1 MHLKGFQ
8 MLNKINLYIL
18 KKFFY
23 SFIITFLIFAV
34 ILFIGDFVE
43 QFRKSTGKNVSLNIT
58 FQLTLLNFLSLIY
71 FTLPLIVFSSSI
83 LAYLGLIKGSEKII
97 INSVGIPNI
106 KITLPAIILYIFL
119 GIFFITIINPLTAL
133 LDERYSELEYRYIDR
148 VDKFASITKNGLW
161 LKQENQEKN
170 LSSVLYA
177 QEIKE
182 QGRYIIDFMILEYD
196 EKGSFQGRLDGKTA
210 ELKNEH
216 WEMGHVQITP
226 KFGTAYFEKSLKYQT
241 NIKPEDIKDSLSSP
255 TNISIWRLLTFINFL
270 EGLGYSAIDFK
281 MHLYD
286 LIFLPFFMASLTLL
300 ASALVRKLKQNDRFT
315 ETIIYSLVIIF
326 IIYFISNLLDALG
339 STSQLNPIISK
350 ASLPLIVTFLSIL
363 IYQKENLIKIF
374 QND

>member
-1 MHLKGFQ
+1 

-23 SFIITFLIFAV
+23 SFILTFLIFAV

-43 QFRKSTGKNVSLNIT
+43 QFRKSTGKNVSLNIIL
-58 FQLTLLNFLSLIY
+58 QLTSLNFLSLIY

-83 LAYLGLIKGSEKII
+83 LAYFGLIKGSEKII
-97 INSVGIPNI
+97 INSVGISNV
-106 KITLPAIILYIFL
+106 KITLPVLTLYIFL
-119 GIFFITIINPLTAL
+119 GTFFITIINPLTAL

-161 LKQENQEKN
+161 LKQENQEKD

-177 QEIKE
+177 KKIKE
-182 QGRYIIDFMILEYD
+182 QGRHIIDFMILEYD

-210 ELKNEH
+210 ILKNEY
-216 WEMGHVQITP
+216 WVMSDIQITP
-226 KFGTAYFEKSLKYQT
+226 KFGAAYFEETLKYKT
-241 NIKPEDIKDSLSSP
+241 NIKPEDITDSLSSP
-255 TNISIWRLLTFINFL
+255 TNISIWRLVTFISFL

-315 ETIIYSLVIIF
+315 ETAIYSLVIIF
-326 IIYFISNLLDALG
+326 IIYFTSNLLDALG

-350 ASLPLIVTFLSIL
+350 ASLPLIVIILSIL
-363 IYQKENLIKIF
+363 IYQKDNLKKIL

>member
-1 MHLKGFQ
+1 

-23 SFIITFLIFAV
+23 SFILTFLIFSV

-43 QFRKSTGKNVSLNIT
+43 QFRKSTGKNVSLSII

-97 INSVGIPNI
+97 INSVGISNI
-106 KITLPAIILYIFL
+106 KITLPAITLYIFL

-133 LDERYSELEYRYIDR
+133 FDERYSELEYRYIDR
-148 VDKFASITKNGLW
+148 IDKFASITKNGLW
-161 LKQENQEKN
+161 LKQDNQEKN

-177 QEIKE
+177 REIKE

-210 ELKNEH
+210 VLNNEY
-216 WEMGHVQITP
+216 WMMENIQITP
-226 KFGTAYFEKSLKYQT
+226 KFGMAYFEKSLNYQT
-241 NIKPEDIKDSLSSP
+241 NIKPEDITDSLSSP

-286 LIFLPFFMASLTLL
+286 LIFLPFLMASLALL
-300 ASALVRKLKQNDRFT
+300 ASALVRKLKQNDGFS
-315 ETIIYSLVIIF
+315 EQLFIHLLLYS
-326 IIYFISNLLDALG
+326 
-339 STSQLNPIISK
+339 
-350 ASLPLIVTFLSIL
+350 
-363 IYQKENLIKIF
+363 
-374 QND
+374 

>member
-1 MHLKGFQ
+1 MSNLDKKNTISELK
-8 MLNKINLYIL
+8 YV
-18 KKFFY
+18 Y
-23 SFIITFLIFAV
+23 SENNSLSII
-34 ILFIGDFVE
+34 
-43 QFRKSTGKNVSLNIT
+43 

-71 FTLPLIVFSSSI
+71 FTLPLIAFSSTI

-97 INSVGIPNI
+97 INSVGISNV
-106 KITLPAIILYIFL
+106 KITLPAIALYIFL
-119 GIFFITIINPLTAL
+119 GLFFITIINPLTAIF
-133 LDERYSELEYRYIDR
+133 DERYSELEYRYIDR

-177 QEIKE
+177 REIKE

-196 EKGSFQGRLDGKTA
+196 EKGSFQGRLDGTSA
-210 ELKNEH
+210 VLNE
-216 WEMGHVQITP
+216 M
-226 KFGTAYFEKSLKYQT
+226 AYFEKSLKYQT
-241 NIKPEDIKDSLSSP
+241 NIKPEDIADSLSSP

-286 LIFLPFFMASLTLL
+286 LIFLPFFMASLALL

-315 ETIIYSLVIIF
+315 ETIIYSLVTIF

-350 ASLPLIVTFLSIL
+350 ASLPLIVTFFSIL
-363 IYQKENLIKIF
+363 IYQKDSLKKIF

>member
-1 MHLKGFQ
+1 M
-8 MLNKINLYIL
+8 I
-18 KKFFY
+18 
-23 SFIITFLIFAV
+23 A
-34 ILFIGDFVE
+34 
-43 QFRKSTGKNVSLNIT
+43 
-58 FQLTLLNFLSLIY
+58 
-71 FTLPLIVFSSSI
+71 FSSTI

-97 INSVGIPNI
+97 INSVGISNV
-106 KITLPAIILYIFL
+106 KITLPAIALYIFL
-119 GIFFITIINPLTAL
+119 GIFFITIINPLTAIF
-133 LDERYSELEYRYIDR
+133 DERYSELEYRYIDR

-177 QEIKE
+177 REIKE

-196 EKGSFQGRLDGKTA
+196 EKGSFQGRLDGTSA
-210 ELKNEH
+210 VLKNEY
-216 WEMGHVQITP
+216 WIMEDIQITP
-226 KFGTAYFEKSLKYQT
+226 RFGSAYFEKSLKYQT
-241 NIKPEDIKDSLSSP
+241 NIKPEDITDSLSSP

-286 LIFLPFFMASLTLL
+286 LIFLPFFMASLALL

-315 ETIIYSLVIIF
+315 ETIIYSLVTIF

-350 ASLPLIVTFLSIL
+350 ASLPLIVTFFSIL
-363 IYQKENLIKIF
+363 IYQKDSLKKIF

>member
-1 MHLKGFQ
+1 

-23 SFIITFLIFAV
+23 SFILTFLIFAV

-43 QFRKSTGKNVSLNIT
+43 QFRKSTGKNVSLNII

-97 INSVGIPNI
+97 INSVGISNF
-106 KITLPAIILYIFL
+106 KITFPAITLYIIL

-133 LDERYSELEYRYIDR
+133 FDERYSELEYRYIDR

-161 LKQENQEKN
+161 LKQESQEKG

-182 QGRYIIDFMILEYD
+182 QGRHIIDFMILEYD

-210 ELKNEH
+210 KLKNQY
-216 WEMGHVQITP
+216 WIMNDIQITP
-226 KFGTAYFEKSLKYQT
+226 KFGAAYFEKSLKYQT
-241 NIKPEDIKDSLSSP
+241 NIKPEDITDSLSSP

-286 LIFLPFFMASLTLL
+286 LIFLPFFMASLALL

-315 ETIIYSLVIIF
+315 ETIIYSLVVIF

-350 ASLPLIVTFLSIL
+350 ASLPLIVTFFSVL
-363 IYQKENLIKIF
+363 IYQKDNLKKIF

>member
-1 MHLKGFQ
+1 

-23 SFIITFLIFAV
+23 SFILTFLIFAV

-43 QFRKSTGKNVSLNIT
+43 QFRKSTGKNVSLNII

-71 FTLPLIVFSSSI
+71 FTLPLIVFASSI

-97 INSVGIPNI
+97 INSVGISNI
-106 KITLPAIILYIFL
+106 KITLPAITLYIFL

-133 LDERYSELEYRYIDR
+133 FDERYSELEYRYIDR

-161 LKQENQEKN
+161 LKQHNQEKN

-177 QEIKE
+177 REIRE

-196 EKGSFQGRLDGKTA
+196 EKGSFQGRLDGNTA
-210 ELKNEH
+210 VLNNEY
-216 WEMGHVQITP
+216 WMMENTQITP
-226 KFGTAYFEKSLKYQT
+226 KFGMAYFEKSLKYQT
-241 NIKPEDIKDSLSSP
+241 NIKPEDITDSLSSP

-286 LIFLPFFMASLTLL
+286 LIFLPFFMASLALL
-300 ASALVRKLKQNDRFT
+300 ASALVRKLKQNDKFT
-315 ETIIYSLVIIF
+315 EIIIYSLVIIF

-350 ASLPLIVTFLSIL
+350 ASLPLIVTFFSIL
-363 IYQKENLIKIF
+363 IYQKDNLKKIF